1 MRPKSRALGFVVGA
15 LVGAAAL
22 VAAVVAWS
30 AAASAKDD
38 TKRELQIALN
48 DNGLQG
54 DWIYDDA
61 GEAFA
66 VAKRTGRPILLV
78 FR

>member
-1 MRPKSRALGFVVGA
+1 MRPKSRVLGFVVGA
-15 LVGAAAL
+15 VAGASV
-22 VAAVVAWS
+22 VAAWS

-38 TKRELQIALN
+38 TKRELQISLN

-61 GEAFA
+61 GEAFT
-66 VAKRTGRPILLV
+66 VAKRTGRPIMLV